1 MPIRT
6 QSHFVE
12 LNANNEDMLFDEI
25 DDDTEKSLNKMLLDN
40 EKDGEDV
47 DLERDEDE
55 LLIWEATKRT
65 Q

>member
-1 MPIRT
+1 
-6 QSHFVE
+6 
-12 LNANNEDMLFDEI
+12 MLFDEI

-55 LLIWEATKRT
+55 LLI
-65 Q
+65 